1 MRTLVCLLTH
11 QRRSGAGQR
20 NDARLDTI
28 TYFCTIIG
36 ASRAGVCVFL
46 ISTRNAAVAVADM
59 AKRTGLAHLIVSSD
73 AVMNEVADDA
83 IKLLAF
89 DGLELKK
96 HRMPVFEDL
105 FPEVPDMDSLF
116 ENKAG
121 LSRNHESEAYSAI
134 VHSSGAVH
142 GLCCP

>member
-1 MRTLVCLLTH
+1 MTH
-11 QRRSGAGQR
+11 QHCVGSRQFT
-20 NDARLDTI
+20 DAYLETTDTI
-28 TYFCTIIG
+28 TYFCTIVG

-46 ISTRNAAVAVADM
+46 ISMRNAAAAVADM

-105 FPEVPDMDSLF
+105 FPKLHNRNSLF
-116 ENKAG
+116 EQKA
-121 LSRNHESEAYSAI
+121 RTHEPEAYSAI
-134 VHSSGAVH
+134 IYSSGAAH
-142 GLCCP
+142 GLCYI